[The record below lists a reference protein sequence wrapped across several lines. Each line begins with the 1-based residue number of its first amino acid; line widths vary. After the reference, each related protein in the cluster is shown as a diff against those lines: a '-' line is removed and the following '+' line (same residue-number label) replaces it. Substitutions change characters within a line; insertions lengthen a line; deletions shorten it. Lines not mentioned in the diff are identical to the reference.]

1 MENDKN
7 KKKEEVKKE
16 KKHYICDNCGRE
28 YDPIMSES
36 QRNDL
41 FCCIAC
47 EYGY

>member
-7 KKKEEVKKE
+7 KKKEKVKKE
-16 KKHYICDNCGRE
+16 KKHYRCDNCGRE
-28 YDPIMSES
+28 YDPIMSEA